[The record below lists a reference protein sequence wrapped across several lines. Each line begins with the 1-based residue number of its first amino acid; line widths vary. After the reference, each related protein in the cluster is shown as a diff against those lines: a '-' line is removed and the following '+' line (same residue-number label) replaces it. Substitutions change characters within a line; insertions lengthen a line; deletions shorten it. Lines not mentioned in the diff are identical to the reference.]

1 MHHAMIRFREYM
13 NRMGNPD
20 RKMLLCMDEP
30 EMCGLWDWMSEYI
43 ELGKLQ
49 SYLEIGSNCGVSLW
63 MMAPFCNRKAYIT
76 AVDLMNGQS
85 GQPELLQKV
94 AAMVDAK
101 IIKGDS
107 REVHTQIDGQFDMIL
122 IDGDHTYEGVKADW
136 DNYFPKLK
144 SGGIICLHDTF
155 AKSFGVKQLWEERRG
170 GLLFSDNFGV
180 KQGVGIGV
188 KR

>member
-1 MHHAMIRFREYM
+1 MHDAMMRFQEYTT
-13 NRMGNPD
+13 RMGNPD

-30 EMCGLWDWMSEYI
+30 EMCGLWDWMLKHVGRSQ
-43 ELGKLQ
+43 LG

-63 MMAPFCNRKAYIT
+63 MMMTFCKWDADMI

-85 GQPELLQKV
+85 GQPELLRRI
-94 AAMVDAK
+94 AATIDAK

-155 AKSFGVKQLWEERRG
+155 AESFGVKQLWEERRG
-170 GLLFSDNFGV
+170 ELLFSDNFGV